1 MFRRLEARAKSVD
14 SLLCVGLDPHAELLA
29 TPTVAAAKSFCLR
42 LIEQTASSAAAF
54 KPNIAFFEV
63 FGGKGWEALR
73 DVIAAVPDDIP
84 VIVDAKRGDIGSTAT
99 AYADAIFDGLG
110 ADAVTLSPYLGAE
123 SLQPFLRP
131 GKGVF
136 VLARTSNPGSGQLQ
150 DSPMADGR
158 PFFEHVVTSI
168 GGPGIGYVV
177 GATAPDQL
185 AAVRQLAPD
194 AWILAPGVG
203 AQGADLEDAVAVGK
217 RRDGSGL
224 LVPVSRAIASAGDRG
239 AAAEALRTAINE
251 VDPIPGTSPL
261 DQLAI
266 GLFEAG
272 CVQFGEFT
280 LKSGASSPIYVDL
293 RRLAARPDL
302 LRRVAREM
310 AGILAD
316 LEFDHI
322 AALPYAAL
330 PIGSAIALQTGTSMV
345 YPRREV
351 KDYGTKKSVEGVFAE
366 GDTAVVIDDLAT
378 SGETKIEAISQL
390 AAAGLAITDIVVLI
404 DRLGGASEA
413 LAAAGYRFHSV
424 ISVRDLV
431 DRLLRLEALDAK
443 SHSAVIDYLDG

>member
-1 MFRRLEARAKSVD
+1 MFRRLEARAKDVD

-29 TPTVAAAKSFCLR
+29 TPTAAAAKSFCLGV
-42 LIEQTASSAAAF
+42 IEQTAASAAAF

-63 FGGKGWEALR
+63 FGSEGWDALR

-84 VIVDAKRGDIGSTAT
+84 VIVDAKRGDIGSTAA

-136 VLARTSNPGSGQLQ
+136 VLARTSNPGGSELQ
-150 DSPMADGR
+150 DAPMADGR
-158 PFFEHVVTSI
+158 PLFEHVVTAI

-203 AQGADLEDAVAVGK
+203 AQGADLKHAVAVGK
-217 RRDGSGL
+217 RHDGSGL
-224 LVPVSRAIASAGDRG
+224 LVPVSRAIAGADDQA
-239 AAAEALRTAINE
+239 AAAEELRTAINGVE
-251 VDPIPGTSPL
+251 PSPGASSL

-272 CVQFGEFT
+272 CVQFGDFT

-293 RRLAARPDL
+293 RRLAGLPDL
-302 LRRVAREM
+302 LRRVAQEM

-330 PIGSAIALQTGTSMV
+330 PIGTAIALQTGASLV
-345 YPRREV
+345 YPRREI
-351 KDYGTKKSVEGVFAE
+351 KDYGTKRSVEGVFAV

-378 SGETKIEAISQL
+378 SGGTKIEAIAQL
-390 AAAGLAITDIVVLI
+390 AAAGLTITDIAVLI

-431 DRLLRLEALDAK
+431 DRLLRLGALDPEN
-443 SHSAVIDYLDG
+443 HSAVIDYLGG